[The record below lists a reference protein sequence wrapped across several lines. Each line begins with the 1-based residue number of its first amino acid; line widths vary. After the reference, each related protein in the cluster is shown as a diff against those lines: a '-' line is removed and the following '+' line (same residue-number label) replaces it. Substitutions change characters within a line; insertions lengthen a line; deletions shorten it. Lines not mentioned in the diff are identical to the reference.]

1 MQDERRRNM
10 YNSTRHQNAYENN
23 IERPQKRKK
32 RERERESFVSSE
44 RSFIRERMS
53 HPHPLHPGA

>member
-1 MQDERRRNM
+1 MQDGRRRNI
-10 YNSTRHQNAYENN
+10 STRHQNAYENN
-23 IERPQKRKK
+23 IERPQKRKE